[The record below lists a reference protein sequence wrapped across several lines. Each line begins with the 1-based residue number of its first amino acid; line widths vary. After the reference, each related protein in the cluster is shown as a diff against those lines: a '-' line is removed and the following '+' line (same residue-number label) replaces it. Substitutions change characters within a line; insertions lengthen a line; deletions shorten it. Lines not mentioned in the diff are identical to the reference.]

1 MKRALLV
8 ALREVRAY
16 LQDKGDLAF
25 SLLLPIAI
33 FALMYGAFGGRS
45 QFHGMAH
52 VVNED
57 NGTYSSTFLT
67 RLDNFSNMDID
78 RLSTAE
84 AQKRLERSDLLMVIY
99 IPSDF
104 SAKLASEQPTQLLFR
119 QRGNGGQE
127 GQIVAGIA
135 RSVAEEMSRELQ
147 VYRQVSGTLQVKNI
161 PPDMV
166 KTTVQK
172 FIDREHEYPLVGVE
186 ETLVGNSPDPVKQ
199 FFPGI
204 VTMFVLFAISLSART
219 IVEERKRGTLERLL
233 TTRLSVAELFAG
245 KFLSSLLRGF
255 IQTSI
260 LLVLAYLVFQ
270 VFTPLTFL
278 EALVMA
284 LLFSAAASAVGLLIG
299 SLAHTEDQATWIA
312 VFFTMAMV
320 MLSGTFVAVR
330 EGTFLYTLTKFS
342 MNTYANTAFRTL
354 ITGGGTLVD
363 LPLEIGVMAGIIAVG
378 LPLSRLLFKA
388 VPGSK

>member
-1 MKRALLV
+1 MKRAFLV

-45 QFHGMAH
+45 QFHGTAH

-57 NGTYSSTFLT
+57 NGTYSDAFLR
-67 RLDNFSNMDID
+67 RLDNFSNMEID
-78 RLSTAE
+78 LLSATDAE
-84 AQKRLERSDLLMVIY
+84 KKLEHSDLLMVVY
-99 IPSDF
+99 IPQDF
-104 SAKLASEQPTQLLFR
+104 SSRLASGEPTQLLFR

-135 RSVAEEMSRELQ
+135 RGVAEEMSREFL
-147 VYRQVSGTLQVKNI
+147 VYRQVNGMLQGKNI
-161 PPDMV
+161 PPDV
-166 KTTVQK
+166 IKITVQK
-172 FIDREHEYPLVGVE
+172 FLDREHEYPLISLK
-186 ETLVGNSPDPVKQ
+186 ETLLGSNPDPVKQ

-219 IVEERKRGTLERLL
+219 IVEERKKGTLERLL

-255 IQTSI
+255 IQTFI

-278 EALVMA
+278 EALIMA

-299 SLAHTEDQATWIA
+299 SAAHTEDQATWIA

-320 MLSGTFVAVR
+320 MLSGTFVAVS
-330 EGTFLYTLTKFS
+330 EGTFLFTLTKFS

-354 ITGGGTLVD
+354 ITDGGTLAD
-363 LPLEIGVMAGIIAVG
+363 LPLEIGVMVGIIAVG
-378 LPLSRLLFKA
+378 LPLSRAIFKA